1 MTNNNNNWSLAGSYF
16 ETCNC
21 TTACPCVWLNS
32 PTEGDCKLLVAWH
45 IENGQMNEL
54 SLDGFN
60 VALACYSPEN
70 MKNGNWQAALY
81 IDERA
86 DDHQFAAI
94 TEIFSGQLGGHPS
107 ILMGFVR
114 KVLGIKKVRIDYQE
128 QDGSRSLIIPGIAQV
143 EIESIEGISGGL
155 AKIENPPL
163 CVAPSHPAVVAR
175 SKQYKYHD
183 YEHDWQFTER
193 NGYYSPF
200 IYQP

>member
-1 MTNNNNNWSLAGSYF
+1 MTDTINWQLTGSYF

-21 TTACPCVWLNS
+21 ETACPCVWLNS

-45 IENGQMNEL
+45 IENGHLDEL
-54 SLDGFN
+54 SLDGLN
-60 VALACYSPEN
+60 VALACYSPGD
-70 MKNGNWQAALY
+70 MKEGNWQAALY

-86 DDHQFAAI
+86 DDHQLAAI

-107 ILMGFVR
+107 ILMSFVSE
-114 KVLGIKKVRIDYQE
+114 VLGIKKVRIDYQE
-128 QDGSRSLIIPGIAQV
+128 QGGTRSLIIPEIAQA

-163 CVAPSHPAVVAR
+163 CVVPSHPAVVAR
-175 SKQYKYHD
+175 SKQFQYHD

-200 IYQP
+200 VYHP